1 MLVQV
6 KQAKMSSQKVMIEDM
21 LRIEQNRVQNIG
33 MINFQDMDTVQ
44 MAS

>member
-6 KQAKMSSQKVMIEDM
+6 KQAKMSSEKVMIEDM

-33 MINFQDMDTVQ
+33 MINFEDMDTVQ
-44 MAS
+44 MAR

>member
-6 KQAKMSSQKVMIEDM
+6 KQAKMSSQKVMIDDM

-44 MAS
+44 VTS